1 MATPEAKDIYKQRA
15 ATAETVNADLR
26 TWRGLDRFLVRGSG
40 KVLNVILWSAITY
53 NVMRW
58 IGAGLSG

>member
-1 MATPEAKDIYKQRA
+1 M
-15 ATAETVNADLR
+15 NADLR

-40 KVLNVILWSAITY
+40 KVLSVILWSAITY

-58 IGAGLSG
+58 IGAGMGG